1 MHNVSFCPLGKLE
14 TVLLTA
20 DRSEHSEGAIREAIT
35 FAKMCSS
42 KIYAMT
48 VLDVNVEYETAT
60 GAEEEAIE
68 YLKSIKTRAVQ
79 EGLEC
84 ETVLHYSEEPDQTIV
99 DEAEKRKADLIVVG
113 RHGRKGL
120 MRFLMGEVAAKVIGS
135 ATCKV
140 LVVPKAAK
148 IEYRKILIA
157 TDGSEHSSA
166 AASEA
171 VAIAKKSG
179 GSIIALSAI
188 HSDEELDQAVS
199 NVQKVA
205 NIARGEGVP
214 IETLTPRGRSYEVI
228 VETAGGRGVDL
239 IVIGTYGTTALKRL
253 LMGSTTER
261 VIGLAG
267 CASLVVKAQS

>member
-1 MHNVSFCPLGKLE
+1 MQNASFCPLGKLE

-20 DRSEHSEGAIREAIT
+20 DGSEHSEGAIREAIN

-42 KIYAMT
+42 KIYAIT
-48 VLDVNVEYETAT
+48 VLDVNLAYDT

-68 YLKSIKTRAVQ
+68 YLKSIKTMAVQ

-84 ETVLHYSEEPDQTIV
+84 ETVLHYSEEPDMVIA
-99 DEAEKRKADLIVVG
+99 DEADKRKADLIVIG

-120 MRFLMGEVAAKVIGS
+120 LRLLMGEVAAKVIGS

-148 IEYRKILIA
+148 IEYRKIMIA
-157 TDGSEHSSA
+157 TDGSEHSNA

-179 GSIIALSAI
+179 GSLIALSAI
-188 HSDEELDQAVS
+188 HSDGELNEAVS

-205 NIARGEGVP
+205 NIAKGEGVP
-214 IETLTPRGRSYEVI
+214 VETLTPKGKAYEVI

-239 IVIGTYGTTALKRL
+239 IVIGTYGKTGLKRL

>member
-1 MHNVSFCPLGKLE
+1 MHSVSFCPLGKLE

-20 DRSEHSEGAIREAIT
+20 DVSEHSEGAIREAIT

-42 KIYAMT
+42 KIYAIT
-48 VLDVNVEYETAT
+48 VLDVNVAYETT

-68 YLKSIKTRAVQ
+68 YLKSIKTKAVQ

-84 ETVLHYSEEPDQTIV
+84 ETVLHYSEEPDQVIV

-120 MRFLMGEVAAKVIGS
+120 LRLLMGEVAAKVIGS
-135 ATCKV
+135 APCKV

-157 TDGSEHSSA
+157 TDGSEHSNA

-179 GSIIALSAI
+179 GGLIALSAI
-188 HSDEELDQAVS
+188 HSDGELDEAVS

-205 NIARGEGVP
+205 HIAKGEGVP
-214 IETLTPRGRSYEVI
+214 VETLTPRGRSYEVI

-239 IVIGTYGTTALKRL
+239 IVIGTYGTTGLKRL

-267 CASLVVKAQS
+267 CASLIVKAQS

>member
-1 MHNVSFCPLGKLE
+1 MQSVSFCPISKLE

-20 DRSEHSEGAIREAIT
+20 DGSENSEGAIREAIT

-42 KIYAMT
+42 RIYVMT
-48 VLDVNVEYETAT
+48 VLDINVEYETAT
-60 GAEEEAIE
+60 GAEEEAVE
-68 YLKSIKTRAVQ
+68 YLESIKTRAVR

-84 ETVLHYSEEPDQTIV
+84 ETVLHYSEEPDLTIV
-99 DEAEKRKADLIVVG
+99 DEAEKRKADLIVMG

-120 MRFLMGEVAAKVIGS
+120 MRFLMGEVAGKVIGS
-135 ATCKV
+135 APCKV
-140 LVVPKAAK
+140 LVVPKAAR

-157 TDGSEHSSA
+157 TDGSEHSNA

-171 VAIAKKSG
+171 VAIARKSG

-205 NIARGEGVP
+205 DIARGEGVP
-214 IETLTPRGRSYEVI
+214 VETLTPRGRSYEVI

-239 IVIGTYGTTALKRL
+239 IVIGPYETTGLKRL